1 MVGARRGPW
10 RGGGGPPGVV
20 RKGGAPFGAVSG
32 GPIGV
37 LVMAYGGP
45 DSLDDVEPYLLD
57 VRGGR
62 ALSDEIIE
70 EMTERYRLIG
80 GRSPILERTQAQS
93 DRLQEAL
100 NSSSDGATF
109 HCYVGMRHWTP
120 RIETALS
127 SMSQAGISR
136 AVGVVMAPHYS
147 RMSIGAY
154 FKKIADQNSPVE
166 FASIDRWHLLP
177 ELVETLA
184 ERVVATLR
192 EFDSEIQGDVQLL
205 FTAHSL
211 PERILEWDDPYP
223 TELRETMEAV
233 IERLRPP
240 TGIIGN
246 PYDFAYQSAA
256 MTQDSWLGPDAG
268 EVIQRLHAQGCPGA
282 LLVPIGFTSDHVEV
296 LYDIDVQYA
305 KLADDLGFQ
314 LRRIPMLN
322 DDPRT
327 MAGLADLVRQRAKER
342 DWNA

>member
-1 MVGARRGPW
+1 MGSGVVGARRDGQGG
-10 RGGGGPPGVV
+10 RGD
-20 RKGGAPFGAVSG
+20 
-32 GPIGV
+32 PIGV

-45 DSLDDVEPYLLD
+45 DSLDDVEAYLLD

-109 HCYVGMRHWTP
+109 QCYVGMRHWTP

-127 SMSQAGISR
+127 SMSQVGISR
-136 AVGVVMAPHYS
+136 AVGLVMAPHYS

-154 FKKIADQNSPVE
+154 FKKIADQNSSVE
-166 FASIDRWHLLP
+166 LAPIDRWHLLP
-177 ELVETLA
+177 QLVETLA
-184 ERVVATLR
+184 ERVTANLR
-192 EFDSEIQGDVQLL
+192 KFDCDIQDDVQLL

-211 PERILEWDDPYP
+211 PERILEWGDPYP
-223 TELRETMEAV
+223 TELRQTMEAV
-233 IERLRPP
+233 MERLSPP

-246 PYDFAYQSAA
+246 PYEFAYQSAA

-268 EVIQRLHAQGCPGA
+268 EVIQRLHAEGCPGA

-305 KLADDLGFQ
+305 KLAADLGFQ
-314 LRRIPMLN
+314 LRRIQMLN
-322 DDPRT
+322 DDPHT
-327 MAGLADLVRQRAKER
+327 MAGLADLVRQRAKEH
-342 DWNA
+342 DWNG